1 MVHRAS
7 HLVVL
12 ICFGCGLLAAADVS
26 PGVELRCKVVATRG
40 ERGYKLWKLD
50 LKNSSGEPVRQAV
63 AGGGDTVPFKGL
75 RPGIYV
81 LCISG
86 EKGRSRCESIDLVPA
101 PGQSAAR
108 FQKTIETPQVR
119 DRDSNRVDALRL
131 AVPNG
136 ARREMTRAEEAQLHG
151 DSRSA
156 VHHLERAIAIYPKYA
171 DALNNLGTHYHR
183 KGDYERSI
191 AYFTKVTEIDPR
203 FFAGWVN
210 LGGSLLAAGK
220 VQDALLANLKAAELR
235 PNDPLAN
242 TQLGVTYFYLH
253 QYVDAKTYFR
263 RVIEIDPAS
272 ANSPQLFLAH
282 IAMAERSVQ
291 EAEQYIRSYLDIHPH
306 SPRAPHLRR
315 TLESLATGGLASPQ
329 R

>member
-1 MVHRAS
+1 MAHRVSQLTA
-7 HLVVL
+7 L
-12 ICFGCGLLAAADVS
+12 IFFGCGLLVAADVK
-26 PGVELRCKVVATRG
+26 PAIELRCKLVAARG
-40 ERGYKLWKLD
+40 ERGYKLWKVE

-75 RPGIYV
+75 PPGIYV

-108 FQKTIETPQVR
+108 FHKTIETPLSR
-119 DRDSNRVDALRL
+119 DGDSNRVDARRL
-131 AVPNG
+131 AVPGG
-136 ARREMTRAEEAQLHG
+136 ARREMLRAEEAQLRG
-151 DSRSA
+151 ESKSA
-156 VHHLERAIAIYPKYA
+156 VEHLERAIAIYPKYA

-183 KGDYERSI
+183 KGDYARSI
-191 AYFTKVTEIDPR
+191 DYFTKVTEIDPR

-220 VQDALLANLKAAELR
+220 VRDALSANLKAVELR

-253 QYVDAKTYFR
+253 QYVDAKAYFR
-263 RVIEIDPAS
+263 KVIEIDPAS

-315 TLESLATGGLASPQ
+315 TLESLATGGLVSPQ